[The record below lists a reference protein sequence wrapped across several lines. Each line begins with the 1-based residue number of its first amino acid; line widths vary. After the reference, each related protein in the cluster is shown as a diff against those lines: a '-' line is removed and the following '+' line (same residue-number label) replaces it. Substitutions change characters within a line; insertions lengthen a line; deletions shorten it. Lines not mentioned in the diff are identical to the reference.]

1 MEESQVYFYGSFES
15 RLGPKGQV
23 TIPARFRSLL
33 PKEELARGFAL
44 VQGQAPCLYLYTHR
58 QFGEI
63 KNRARQS
70 SVESGNKDAFR
81 AFMEDVVAV
90 DLDPQGRF
98 VVPSVLRERAG
109 LSGPDVLFVGMD
121 DRIEIWNPATRQ
133 TMREGGGA
141 ADQWRREYGDR
152 IFGF

>member
-33 PKEELARGFAL
+33 PDEELARGFAL
-44 VQGQAPCLYLYTHR
+44 ILGMAPCLYLYTHR

-63 KNRARQS
+63 KNRARQFADK
-70 SVESGNKDAFR
+70 SGNKDMFR
-81 AFMEDVVAV
+81 IFMEGAVAIDV
-90 DLDPQGRF
+90 DTNGRI
-98 VVPSVLRERAG
+98 VVPVTLRDKVG
-109 LSGPDVLFVGMD
+109 LMGPDVLFVGMD
-121 DRIEIWNPATRQ
+121 DRIEIWNPLTRNE
-133 TMREGGGA
+133 MRQREEIA
-141 ADQWRREYGDR
+141 EQWRREHGER